1 MRLLLDTHIVLWG
14 AVEPERLSKSASSLI
29 EDPENEIA
37 FSAVSLWE
45 VAIKTGR
52 GRADFRI
59 DPGLLRR
66 NLFDNGYSELAVT
79 GAHAAALVSL
89 PPLHKDPFDRML
101 VAQATVEGVT
111 LLTADPAVA
120 KYPGPIRLV
129 RPDPRMARRSGQ
141 GHSAARPCNGVL
153 TCGNARATST

>member
-1 MRLLLDTHIVLWG
+1 MRLLLDTHILLWTI
-14 AVEPERLSKSASSLI
+14 AESRRLSSEARALI
-29 EDPENEIA
+29 GDAGSEIT
-37 FSAVSLWE
+37 FSVVSLWE

-52 GRADFRI
+52 GRPDFHI
-59 DPGLLRR
+59 DIGSLRR
-66 NLFDNGYSELAVT
+66 QLLDNRFAELAVT

-89 PPLHKDPFDRML
+89 PPLHKDPFDRVL

-129 RPDPRMARRSGQ
+129 
-141 GHSAARPCNGVL
+141 
-153 TCGNARATST
+153 

>member
-14 AVEPERLSKSASSLI
+14 AVEPERLPKSAGSLI
-29 EDPENEIA
+29 EDPRTKSH
-37 FSAVSLWE
+37 SAPSALWE
-45 VAIKTGR
+45 VAVKTAR

-79 GAHAAALVSL
+79 GAHAVAVATL
-89 PPLHKDPFDRML
+89 PRVHKDPFDRML

-111 LLTADPAVA
+111 LLTNDPAVA
-120 KYPGPIRLV
+120 KYPGPVRLV
-129 RPDPRMARRSGQ
+129 
-141 GHSAARPCNGVL
+141 
-153 TCGNARATST
+153 